1 MEKVPKGT
9 ILVMGLCAAFIAAFL
24 GLAVYPEQRS
34 LAELNRQIETIENQ
48 IRERKTLLP
57 LYENL
62 SEIARFEKPEDLPLP
77 LRGRLSFHETERLST
92 LFDAMARKNR
102 LTLVD
107 AIPDIQ
113 SLDQGGQSLSV
124 NILLRGDFSD
134 LRHFLLALGG
144 MPALRRVEE
153 IRIKS
158 ADRTQDMIIRVSM
171 ATKKS

>member
-1 MEKVPKGT
+1 MEKIPKQT
-9 ILVMGLCAAFIAAFL
+9 ILVIGLCAALIVAFL
-24 GLAVYPEQRS
+24 GLAVYPKQRS
-34 LAELNRQIETIENQ
+34 ISGLNSQIRKIENRIKEQ
-48 IRERKTLLP
+48 ATLLP

-62 SEIARFEKPEDLPLP
+62 SEIARFEKPEALPFP
-77 LRGRLSFHETERLST
+77 MQGRLSLHDTERLSS
-92 LFDAMARKNR
+92 LFDAMARRNR

-113 SLDQGGQSLSV
+113 SLEQGNQSLAV

-158 ADRTQDMIIRVSM
+158 ADRTQDMIVRVSM
-171 ATKKS
+171 AMKKS